1 MIINDN
7 CSWEIGSSLGCM
19 MTLGLSVGSVLSQVI
34 YLRKNVEHL
43 RFAKRRLEE
52 KVQDAGFK
60 RVGTGSLS
68 WAISSGNHH

>member
-1 MIINDN
+1 MGNWIISGLHDDPR
-7 CSWEIGSSLGCM
+7 GS
-19 MTLGLSVGSVLSQVI
+19 SVGSGSVSQVI

-52 KVQDAGFK
+52 KVQDAGFQ

-68 WAISSGNHH
+68 WAISSGNHQ